1 MMGMQKRVVIGS
13 EVYRLKF
20 YINGWEESEAYF
32 KDIGRFSE
40 SRMEQMAS
48 GETVERDGNTF
59 CIRYENEYGNQ
70 YTVTDV
76 LNGNV

>member
-1 MMGMQKRVVIGS
+1 MQKRVMIGS

-32 KDIGRFSE
+32 RDIGRFSE

-48 GETVERDGNTF
+48 GETIERDGNTF
-59 CIRYENEYGNQ
+59 YIRYEDEYGHRYVVN
-70 YTVTDV
+70 DV